1 MEQPNKFSPYFNTMG
16 FSSSKELKQA
26 IKETLEKAIADGDG
40 KDGIALDMVIGACFA
55 DGEIYTDGECLD
67 IVGHIIEA
75 WNQIGDEEEA
85 S

>member
-26 IKETLEKAIADGDG
+26 IKETLQKAIADGDG
-40 KDGIALDMVIGACFA
+40 KDGTALDMVIGACFA

-67 IVGHIIEA
+67 IVKHIIEA
-75 WNQIGDEEEA
+75 WNQIGDEEET

>member
-26 IKETLEKAIADGDG
+26 IKETLEKAIADGEG

-67 IVGHIIEA
+67 IVGHIIQV
-75 WNQIGDEEEA
+75 WNQIGDEEEE

>member
-67 IVGHIIEA
+67 IVGHIIQV

>member
-1 MEQPNKFSPYFNTMG
+1 MEQPNKFSPYFNAMG

-26 IKETLEKAIADGDG
+26 IKTALEEAIADGEG

-67 IVGHIIEA
+67 IVGHIIQV
-75 WNQIGDEEEA
+75 WNQIGDEEEE

>member
-16 FSSSKELKQA
+16 FSSSKELKEA

-67 IVGHIIEA
+67 IVGHIIEV

>member
-67 IVGHIIEA
+67 IVKHIIEA
-75 WNQIGDEEEA
+75 
-85 S
+85 

>member
-1 MEQPNKFSPYFNTMG
+1 MEQQNKFAPYFNTMG

-26 IKETLEKAIADGDG
+26 IKKTLEDAIADGEG

-67 IVGHIIEA
+67 LVKWVIEA
-75 WNQIGDEEEA
+75 WNEIGDEEEA

>member
-26 IKETLEKAIADGDG
+26 IKETLEKAIADGEG

-67 IVGHIIEA
+67 IVGHIIQV
-75 WNQIGDEEEA
+75 WNKIGDEEEE

>member
-16 FSSSKELKQA
+16 YSSSKELKQA
-26 IKETLEKAIADGDG
+26 IKETLQKAIADGDG
-40 KDGIALDMVIGACFA
+40 KDGTALDMVIGACFA

-67 IVGHIIEA
+67 IVKHIIEA
-75 WNQIGDEEEA
+75 WNQIGDEEET

>member
-1 MEQPNKFSPYFNTMG
+1 MEQPNKYRATFNKMG
-16 FSSSKELKQA
+16 NSSSQELKQE
-26 IKETLEKAIADGDG
+26 IKNTLQKAIADGEG
-40 KDGIALDMVIGACFA
+40 KDGTALDMVIGACFA

-67 IVGHIIEA
+67 LVAHIVEV

>member
-26 IKETLEKAIADGDG
+26 IKETLEKAIADGGG

-67 IVGHIIEA
+67 IVGHIIQV
-75 WNQIGDEEEA
+75 WNQIGDEEEE

>member
-67 IVGHIIEA
+67 IVGHIIEV

>member
-26 IKETLEKAIADGDG
+26 IKETLEKAIADGEG

>member
-16 FSSSKELKQA
+16 YSSSKELKQA
-26 IKETLEKAIADGDG
+26 IKETLQKAIADGDG
-40 KDGIALDMVIGACFA
+40 KDGTALDMVIGACFA

-67 IVGHIIEA
+67 IVGHIIEV

>member
-40 KDGIALDMVIGACFA
+40 KDGTALDMVIGACFA

-67 IVGHIIEA
+67 IVTHIVQA
-75 WNQIGDEEEA
+75 WNEIGDEEEA